1 MYAKKV
7 LKLLWQSLMYAVEGR
22 LQHNGEYVTDLNFF
36 SNPRCVYILNLKQSQ
51 STCTIISD
59 NL

>member
-1 MYAKKV
+1 MYAKKE

-36 SNPRCVYILNLKQSQ
+36 SNPRCVYL
-51 STCTIISD
+51 T
-59 NL
+59 